1 MLWKILKDFSRPYRS
16 PIFLVFGLILV
27 QTLANLSLPSLNAD
41 IINEGVAKG
50 DTQYVLQVGGYMLA
64 ITLALVI
71 VSVISTYFAAKSS
84 MQMAKDLRSAVFKKV
99 LSFSPN
105 EMDEFGTPS
114 LITRNTNDIQQ
125 VQVLITVGLSMLIS
139 APITIIGG
147 VIMAMRHNLSLSGL
161 IAIAIP
167 IMVLII
173 GIVMKI
179 AIPQFR
185 SVQKRIDRIN
195 TVLREQISGVRVIRA
210 FVRDKHE
217 AERFS
222 LANSELM
229 ETQLRINRIFAISMP
244 ILFLVLNL
252 ATVGVVWF
260 GGHLINDGNMQIG
273 DITAFISYLMQILG
287 SVMMATM
294 MLILIPRAAA
304 SAERI
309 SEVLNKETS
318 IKNPSQPKHFITSG
332 TIEFKDVS
340 FSYPGAEVPVL
351 DNISFKINQGET
363 TAIIGGTGSGKTTL
377 VNLMVRFMDPTKGQ
391 VLINGIDTRD
401 ADLETLWNHIGYVP
415 QRTFIFGDTVTKNV
429 GLGNHSDE
437 EVWNAL
443 EIAQAKDFVE
453 RLDNGINASLAQGG
467 TDLSGGQKQ
476 RISIA
481 RAIAKKPDIYI
492 FDDCLSALDASTDTK
507 LRAEL
512 RKATSNVSVI
522 IVAQRVSSIK
532 YADRILVIEEG
543 RIVGNGKHEELLT
556 TCETYREIVDSQA
569 ELSV

>member
-1 MLWKILKDFSRPYRS
+1 MLWKLLRNYSLPYRA

-50 DTQYVLQVGGYMLA
+50 DTQYVIKVGGYMLA
-64 ITLALVI
+64 ITLALVV
-71 VSVISTYFAAKSS
+71 VSVISTYLAAKSS
-84 MQMAKDLRSAVFKKV
+84 MQMARDLRSAVFKKV

-114 LITRNTNDIQQ
+114 LITRNTNDIHQ

-147 VIMAMRHNLSLSGL
+147 VIMAMRHNMSLSGL

-167 IMVLII
+167 LMVLII
-173 GIVMKI
+173 GVVMKF

-210 FVRDKHE
+210 FVRDSHE
-217 AERFS
+217 SKRFNQ
-222 LANSELM
+222 ANFELM
-229 ETQLRINRIFAISMP
+229 ETQLRINRIFAFSMP
-244 ILFLVLNL
+244 ILFLILNL

-309 SEVLNKETS
+309 VEVLDKEPSIQNPKEPRNFTS
-318 IKNPSQPKHFITSG
+318 SG
-332 TIEFKDVS
+332 TIEFSNVS

-351 DNISFKINQGET
+351 ENISFNIKQGET

-377 VNLMVRFMDPTKGQ
+377 VNLMVRFMDPTSGQ
-391 VLINGIDTRD
+391 VLINGLDTRS
-401 ADLETLWNHIGYVP
+401 ADLESLWSQIGYVP
-415 QRTFIFGDTVTKNV
+415 QRTFIFGDSVLKNV
-429 GLGNHSDE
+429 GLDKFTSE
-437 EVWNAL
+437 EVWKAL

-453 RLDNGINASLAQGG
+453 KLDQGINANLAQGG

-481 RAIAKKPDIYI
+481 RAIAKKPNIYI
-492 FDDCLSALDASTDTK
+492 FDDCLSALDAATDAK
-507 LRAEL
+507 LRSEL
-512 RKATSNVSVI
+512 RKATSNATVV

-532 YADRILVIEEG
+532 HADRILVIEDG
-543 RIVGNGKHEELLT
+543 QIVGNGKHEDLLR
-556 TCETYREIVDSQA
+556 TCETYKEIVDSQA
-569 ELSV
+569 ELNV

>member
-1 MLWKILKDFSRPYRS
+1 MLWNLLRDYSRPYRFS
-16 PIFLVFGLILV
+16 IYLVFALILI
-27 QTLANLSLPSLNAD
+27 QTLANLSLPSFNAD
-41 IINEGVAKG
+41 IINEGVAKS
-50 DTQYVLQVGGYMLA
+50 DTAYVLRVGGYMIA
-64 ITLALVI
+64 VTLALVI

-84 MQMAKDLRSAVFKKV
+84 MQMARDLRASVFKKV
-99 LSFSPN
+99 LSFSPID
-105 EMDEFGTPS
+105 MDEFGTPS

-167 IMVLII
+167 LMVLII

-185 SVQKRIDRIN
+185 TVQKRIDRIN

-217 AERFS
+217 SQRFEI
-222 LANSELM
+222 ANYELM
-229 ETQLRINRIFAISMP
+229 ETQLRINRIFAFSMP
-244 ILFLVLNL
+244 ILFLILNL

-309 SEVLNKETS
+309 SEVLA
-318 IKNPSQPKHFITSG
+318 KNPSINNSAQPQSFTQNG
-332 TIEFKDVS
+332 TIEFKNVT
-340 FSYPGAEVPVL
+340 FSYPKAEVPVL
-351 DNISFKINQGET
+351 DNISFSIKQGET

-377 VNLMVRFMDPTKGQ
+377 VNLMVRFMDVTSGA
-391 VLINGIDTRD
+391 VLINGIDTRN
-401 ADLETLWNHIGYVP
+401 ADIENLWSQIGYVP
-415 QRTFIFGDTVTKNV
+415 QRTFIFGETVAKNV
-429 GLGNHSDE
+429 GLGAISDTDIWE
-437 EVWNAL
+437 AI

-453 RLDNGINASLAQGG
+453 KLELNIQTNLAQGG

-476 RISIA
+476 RLSIA
-481 RAIAKKPDIYI
+481 RAIAKKPNIYI
-492 FDDCLSALDASTDTK
+492 FDDCLSALDAATDTK
-507 LRAEL
+507 LRSAL
-512 RKATSNVSVI
+512 KNTTSNATVV

-532 YADRILVIEEG
+532 HADRILVLDEG
-543 RIVGNGKHEELLT
+543 RIVGNGTHKELLE

-569 ELSV
+569 ELSS

>member
-1 MLWKILKDFSRPYRS
+1 MLWKLLRNYSLPYRA

-50 DTQYVLQVGGYMLA
+50 DTQYVIKVGGYMLA
-64 ITLALVI
+64 ITLALVV
-71 VSVISTYFAAKSS
+71 VSVISTYLAAKSS
-84 MQMAKDLRSAVFKKV
+84 MQMARDLRSAVFKKV

-147 VIMAMRHNLSLSGL
+147 VIMAMRHNMSLSGL

-167 IMVLII
+167 LMVLII
-173 GIVMKI
+173 GVVMKF

-210 FVRDKHE
+210 FVRDSHE
-217 AERFS
+217 SKRFNQ
-222 LANSELM
+222 ANFELM
-229 ETQLRINRIFAISMP
+229 ETQLRINRIFAFSMP
-244 ILFLVLNL
+244 ILFLILNL

-309 SEVLNKETS
+309 VEVLDKEPSIQNPKDPRNFTS
-318 IKNPSQPKHFITSG
+318 SG
-332 TIEFKDVS
+332 TIEFSNVS

-351 DNISFKINQGET
+351 ENISFNIKQGET

-377 VNLMVRFMDPTKGQ
+377 VNLMVRFMDPTSGQ
-391 VLINGIDTRD
+391 VLINGLDTRS
-401 ADLETLWNHIGYVP
+401 ADLESLWSQIGYVP
-415 QRTFIFGDTVTKNV
+415 QRTFIFGDSVLKNV
-429 GLGNHSDE
+429 GLDKFTSE
-437 EVWNAL
+437 EVWKAL

-453 RLDNGINASLAQGG
+453 KLDQGINANLAQGG

-481 RAIAKKPDIYI
+481 RAIAKKPNIYI
-492 FDDCLSALDASTDTK
+492 FDDCLSALDAATDAK
-507 LRAEL
+507 LRSEL
-512 RKATSNVSVI
+512 RKATSNATVV

-532 YADRILVIEEG
+532 HADRILVIEDG
-543 RIVGNGKHEELLT
+543 QIVGNGKHEDLLR
-556 TCETYREIVDSQA
+556 TCETYKEIVDSQA
-569 ELSV
+569 ELNV